1 MATRLRSLRI
11 ADIPAGTP
19 LAYDGEYAEAPAAL
33 VLEGVPDALT
43 VYRPR

>member
-11 ADIPAGTP
+11 GDIPAGTP
-19 LAYDGEYAEAPAAL
+19 LAYDGEYAEAPTAL
-33 VLEGVPDALT
+33 VLDELPDALT